1 LGLSLR
7 VAPAQALLLCQDQPT
22 PPGVTCR
29 EDIESKIQ
37 DVLTSL
43 ITNVPNERDRRG
55 AVADLTGAL
64 IAFAQARFLGASTPL
79 SPPDKPTEE
88 DLCSYA
94 GKQDDRGLKA
104 VEKAVKGI
112 LKLRMDQF
120 ITGTF
125 VTTRNKVKDL
135 ISVALDAV
143 DTNIDEVDIL
153 DGTTPKT
160 AARIVDAEKRLNR
173 ANADL
178 LAGKLDKAANGV
190 QSAYDVIRDRANI
203 VGAVGCLHFQD

>member
-64 IAFAQARFLGASTPL
+64 IAFAQARFLGASTPTADT
-79 SPPDKPTEE
+79 SEE
-88 DLCSYA
+88 ELCGYA
-94 GKQDDRGLKA
+94 GKQDDRGLKLVARA
-104 VEKAVKGI
+104 VTGI
-112 LKLRMDQF
+112 VKLRVKF
-120 ITGTF
+120 INAAAF
-125 VTTRNKVKDL
+125 DATRDEVEDL
-135 ISVALDAV
+135 VSVAMDAV
-143 DTNIDEVDIL
+143 VTNIDEVDTLFPDPNPVDEADAI
-153 DGTTPKT
+153 
-160 AARIVDAEKRLNR
+160 ADAEKRLNQ
-173 ANADL
+173 ANINL
-178 LAGKLDKAANGV
+178 LTGKLDKAADSV
-190 QSAYDVIRDRANI
+190 QRAYDVMRDNGNTGGI
-203 VGAVGCLHFQD
+203 VGCLHFQD